1 MKKLMVAL
9 MALAMAGCATHANIE
24 MPAVSQVYDTAYED
38 KSISHEVFYS
48 QPKPGIF
55 TGGEQLPM
63 TPLEEAELSVAS
75 ASVLRD
81 LPNYIYEQLP
91 ASVKRANPGEGDYNL
106 MVELTARDKKGP
118 AYADYEA
125 GKSIGKNLLTLG
137 FGPSEYDIIAD
148 FDVAYQLMKGSE
160 TVFEK
165 SYTVEES
172 VDHEK
177 GDLES
182 YNSLNEFTGQ
192 MLEKHLI
199 LTLNDFFQEAA
210 SNL

>member
-1 MKKLMVAL
+1 MKKLLVAL
-9 MALAMAGCATHANIE
+9 MALTMAGCATHANIE

-48 QPKPGIF
+48 QPKPGVF

-63 TPLEEAELSVAS
+63 APLAEAELSVAS

-91 ASVKRANPGEGDYNL
+91 ASVKRASPEQADYNL
-106 MVELTARDKKGP
+106 VVELTAHHKKGP
-118 AYADYEA
+118 AYADYEM
-125 GKSIGKNLLTLG
+125 GKSFGKDLLTLG
-137 FGPSEYDIIAD
+137 FGSSEYDIIAD
-148 FDVAYQLMKGSE
+148 FDVAYKLVGDSE
-160 TVFEK
+160 TIFEK
-165 SYTVEES
+165 SYTVKES

-177 GDLES
+177 GDFEG
-182 YNSLNEFTGQ
+182 YNSLNEYTGQ

-210 SNL
+210 PHL